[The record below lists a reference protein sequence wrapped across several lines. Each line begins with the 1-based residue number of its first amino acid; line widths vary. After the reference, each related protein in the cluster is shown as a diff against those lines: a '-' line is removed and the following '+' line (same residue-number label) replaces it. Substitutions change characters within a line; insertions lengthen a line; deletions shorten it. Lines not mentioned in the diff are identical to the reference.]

1 MGLSGVCRFVSEC
14 MFECDCMLMCLSSA
28 WIDLSV
34 YVYRSELIQRTFGVS
49 GVEGLGVER

>member
-1 MGLSGVCRFVSEC
+1 MGLSGACRFVSEC